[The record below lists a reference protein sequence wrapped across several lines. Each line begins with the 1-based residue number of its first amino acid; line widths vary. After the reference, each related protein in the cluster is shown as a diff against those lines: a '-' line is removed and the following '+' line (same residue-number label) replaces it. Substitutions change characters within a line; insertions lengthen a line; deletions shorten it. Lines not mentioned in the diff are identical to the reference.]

1 MGMLTGRK
9 GEQGVTLVELIIVVA
24 LLGLVV
30 AAMYNMFTFQQKSY
44 TVQDNVAVMQQNV
57 RVGLEYMV
65 KEIRMAGYIPE
76 DIPPNNTAPADD
88 NVPGATFTTDGNSE
102 SIEEATSSAITFQA
116 DVDGDGRTETVSYT
130 LDAGNDT
137 LTREAWEWNGSWNRD
152 PLTSTGPEIVA
163 EDVESIV
170 FTYALLADDQG
181 IDNGVV
187 GVGFDDDHD
196 GVTDEAGELI
206 IWDVGNSIDDD
217 GYDGIDED
225 GPLNT
230 EQLRNY
236 IRQINVTMT
245 ARAANPDAD
254 YTHPT
259 QGDSYRR
266 RTLSSNINLRNI
278 L

>member
-9 GEQGVTLVELIIVVA
+9 VEQGVTLVELIIVVA

-196 GVTDEAGELI
+196 GVTDESGELI
-206 IWDVGNSIDDD
+206 IWD
-217 GYDGIDED
+217 
-225 GPLNT
+225 
-230 EQLRNY
+230 R
-236 IRQINVTMT
+236 
-245 ARAANPDAD
+245 
-254 YTHPT
+254 
-259 QGDSYRR
+259 
-266 RTLSSNINLRNI
+266 
-278 L
+278 